1 MSTSRLIALV
11 DDEFAVRRALWRL
24 LRASGHRVET
34 FETAEALLH
43 ALPERAF
50 DCVLLDLR
58 LPGLSGFE
66 ALYRIEARVGAL
78 PVIVITGDEC
88 PEVRA
93 RVLAARAADCLLKPV
108 DAAALLASIERA
120 TSGPVDRAA

>member
-66 ALYRIEARVGAL
+66 ARVGAL